1 MMSSDATLIRICDL
15 LQRFGLPAAIADLRQ
30 NRLTS
35 ANQELLDLAGYTRD
49 DLKQLPASELLVLE
63 RMPSLQTAGLSAQT
77 LAQHGRCALKRG
89 AVDTPLTGYFLERS
103 DQVALLMFDSCVF
116 TEPGE
121 EFFRGRIVG
130 RTEENQ
136 AIRERFHQTI
146 NQQLVAAALA
156 VESVRASLLERCPD
170 QADVMQRIAR
180 LLNESILGVQEA
192 LRQQNNLTETSTVS
206 RGVASE

>member
-1 MMSSDATLIRICDL
+1 MSPDVTLLRLCDS
-15 LQRFGLPAAIADLRQ
+15 LQRFGLPAATADLRQ
-30 NRLTS
+30 NRLTW
-35 ANQELLDLAGYTRD
+35 ANDRLVKVAGYTPD

-63 RMPSLQTAGLSAQT
+63 RMPAANLPGFPGQAIT
-77 LAQHGRCALKRG
+77 QHGRCALKRG
-89 AVDTPLTGYFLERS
+89 AADTPLTGYFLERS
-103 DQVALLMFDSCVF
+103 DHVALLMFDSCLF

-121 EFFRGRIVG
+121 EFSRGRIVG

-136 AIRERFHQTI
+136 ATRDRFHQNV

-156 VESVRASLLERCPD
+156 VESFRATLLERCPD
-170 QADVMQRIAR
+170 QSDVMDRIAR

-192 LRQQNNLTETSTVS
+192 LRQQNDLTETSAVS